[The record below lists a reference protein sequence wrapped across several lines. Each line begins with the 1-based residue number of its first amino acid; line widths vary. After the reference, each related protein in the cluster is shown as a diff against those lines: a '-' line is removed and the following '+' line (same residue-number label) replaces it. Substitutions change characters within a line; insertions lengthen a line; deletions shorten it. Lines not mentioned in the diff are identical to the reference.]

1 MSKKPPRTEATE
13 GFGSDSFLDV
23 VANMVGILII
33 LVMVVG
39 MRIRHDAKQEPTQV
53 PTPDPQIAENTLA
66 PIRYQGERL
75 QKDFD
80 KLLEEMR
87 KLYEISSMRY
97 DEREQ
102 LSYNA
107 VEIEAIL
114 KDRRAQLASGDR
126 ESFDIRQAVLL
137 EETKLKDLEAKIR
150 FLSAATPQAAVKIK
164 TYPTPLSRTVHGR
177 EAHFQLLGGRIVYV
191 PLNELVD
198 DVKHQVQTKAYRL
211 QDLST
216 ITETVGPVGNF
227 RLRYT
232 LERVD
237 IPNGPVGQALVRTKE
252 MTLIP
257 TSSDLG
263 ETVDEALSARSDF
276 RRTMGDIDPK
286 RVTVTFWTYPD
297 SFQAYRKLREMLY
310 EQGYTVAGRPLPMG
324 QPISGS
330 PYGSKTAAQ

>member
-1 MSKKPPRTEATE
+1 MSKKPAKSEATE

-33 LVMVVG
+33 LVMIVG
-39 MRIRHDAKQEPTQV
+39 LRIKHEAEKT
-53 PTPDPQIAENTLA
+53 PTPAPDTQTAERVLEPLRT
-66 PIRYQGERL
+66 QGARI

-102 LSYNA
+102 LSYDAAAAEEA
-107 VEIEAIL
+107 V
-114 KDRRAQLASGDR
+114 KRRRAELASGER
-126 ESFDIRQAVLL
+126 EQFDAQQALL
-137 EETKLKDLEAKIR
+137 TEEMRLKELEAKIR
-150 FLSAATPQAAVKIK
+150 FLSAAAPQAAVKIK

-198 DVKHQVQTKAYRL
+198 EVKHSVQSRAYRL
-211 QDLST
+211 RDLAE
-216 ITETVGPVGNF
+216 ITETVGPIGNF
-227 RLRYT
+227 RLRYS
-232 LERVD
+232 LERID

-252 MTLIP
+252 MTLVP

-263 ETVDEALSARSDF
+263 ETVDEALAPRSEF
-276 RRTMGDIDPK
+276 RRTVGDIDPK

-297 SFQAYRKLREMLY
+297 SFAAYRTLRELLY